1 VRSSTWPRHRWSR
14 RGCRV
19 VALDA
24 PGFGRSRAV
33 ETDAYALDRLAG
45 LFRAAAHALSIAE
58 ALLAGPLV
66 GWRGR
71 GSGRPY
77 DHTAARALV
86 VLDGGHTDPG
96 NWPDA

>member
-45 LFRAAAHALSIAE
+45 LFRAAADALSRAE
-58 ALLAGPLV
+58 ALLAGALV

-71 GSGRPY
+71 GSGRRP
-77 DHTAARALV
+77 TTTRALV